1 MKSIIV
7 TDTEHCLICGAP
19 YPEEHHCLYG
29 TANRPIA
36 EKYHLTVPLCNK
48 HHTGSG
54 ESPHRNRVVDLCI
67 KVLAQTVYENQ
78 IGTREQ
84 FRKEFGKS
92 YL

>member
-7 TDTEHCLICGAP
+7 TDTEHCIFCFNGLV
-19 YPEEHHCLYG
+19 EEHHVFFG
-29 TANRPIA
+29 TANRDLA

-54 ESPHRNRVVDLCI
+54 DSPHRNRIIDLALKCW
-67 KVLAQTVYENQ
+67 AQTVYENQ
-78 IGTREQ
+78 IGSREQ